1 MQISTALR
9 PAIAMIEL
17 IFAIVVIGITLLSIP
32 PLLSTATKSSI
43 VSFQQES
50 IAIAASHTNAL
61 MTYAWDEQNTADYN
75 PNAILNV
82 TNGDSELAQVDGTTR
97 RGPTL
102 GLSFP
107 ANRLRAYSDNNV
119 TDALDATIL
128 LGRDGN
134 GTVTDL
140 DDDIDDFVRNDL
152 GLISDTTANAANQG
166 EYMDKEITISTAVSY
181 GDDISN
187 YANPSGIFSFSQ
199 PFSRAAVAANTSTN
213 IKLISGTLTTTEV
226 SLNDKQITLRAF
238 MCNIGAAAPINNTV
252 LY

>member
-1 MQISTALR
+1 MIKYTFKKG
-9 PAIAMIEL
+9 IAMIEL
-17 IFAIVVIGITLLSIP
+17 IFALVIMGIVLLSA
-32 PLLSTATKSSI
+32 PLLISQATTGAT
-43 VSFQQES
+43 VAFQQES
-50 IAIAASHTNAL
+50 IAMVSAHVNNLT
-61 MTYAWDEQNTADYN
+61 TYAWDEQNTADFN

-97 RGPTL
+97 RGPTF

-140 DDDIDDFVRNDL
+140 DDDIDDFVLNDL